1 MEKLKVLLG
10 TANRGKVAE
19 LTEMLQGLAIEVV
32 ALDAVGPF
40 DEVEETGETFAENAR
55 LKATAYARLSGLP
68 TIADDSGF
76 EIEALDWRPGVLS
89 ARYGGDAAP
98 TFAEKIESLLAEMLI
113 SESGSRAAQFK
124 CAVAFA
130 ASDGKIIAE
139 TEGVVA
145 GSVPEFPRGNG
156 GFGYDP
162 IFVPEG
168 FYTTFAEM
176 SLAEKGALSH
186 RGRAILQIIPY
197 LRTFL
202 GNLT

>member
-202 GNLT
+202 ANLT

>member
-1 MEKLKVLLG
+1 MEKVRLLLG

-19 LTEMLQGLAIEVV
+19 LAEMLGGMAFELVP
-32 ALDAVGPF
+32 LDAAGPF
-40 DEVEETGETFAENAR
+40 EDVEETGETFAENAR
-55 LKATAYARLSGLP
+55 LKAAAYARQSGLP
-68 TIADDSGF
+68 TLADDSRF
-76 EIEALDWRPGVLS
+76 EVEALGWRPGVLS

-98 TFAEKIESLLAEMLI
+98 TFPQKIALLLNEMAQ
-113 SESGSRAAQFK
+113 SGSRSRVARFK
-124 CAVAFA
+124 CTVALA
-130 ASDGKIIAE
+130 DPDGSIFAE
-139 TEGVVA
+139 TEGIVS
-145 GSVPEFPRGNG
+145 GSVAEFPRGNG

-168 FYTTFAEM
+168 FSKTFAEM
-176 SLAEKGALSH
+176 SSAEKGALSH

>member
-1 MEKLKVLLG
+1 MKLLLG

-19 LTEMLQGLAIEVV
+19 LAEMLEDLGIAVV
-32 ALDAVGPF
+32 PLDAVGPF
-40 DEVEETGETFAENAR
+40 DEVEETGETFAENAK
-55 LKATAYARLSGLP
+55 LKASAYARQSGLP
-68 TIADDSGF
+68 TLADDSGF
-76 EIEALDWRPGVLS
+76 EVEALDQRPGVLS

-98 TFAEKIESLLAEMLI
+98 TFAEKIASLLAEMAA
-113 SESGSRAAQFK
+113 SGNDSRVARFK

-130 ASDGKIIAE
+130 DPNGEIVAE
-139 TEGVVA
+139 SEGVVT

-162 IFVPEG
+162 IFVPDG
-168 FYTTFAEM
+168 FSTTFAEM
-176 SLAEKGALSH
+176 SSAEKGALSH

-197 LRTFL
+197 LRTFW